1 MATVLVETESEP
13 SCSLPTPLATS
24 PSLSH
29 RFLDSKFYL
38 LVVIGELVTEEHLRR
53 AIANVEQ
60 GIRSWDTNLIEC
72 NLDQELKLFVSR
84 HSARFSPE
92 VRGQKI
98 LHHRSDVLETV
109 VLINPSD
116 EAVSTEV
123 RLMITDT
130 ARHKLLV
137 LTGQSFENTG
147 ELILQSG
154 CFSFQN
160 FIEIFTD
167 QEIGELLSTTHPA
180 NKASLTLFCPE
191 EGDWK
196 NSNLDRH
203 NLQDFINIKLNSA
216 SILPAM
222 EGLSEFTEY
231 LSESVEVP
239 SPFDILEPPTSGGFL
254 KLSKPCCYIFP
265 GGRGDSAL
273 FAVNGFNMLIN
284 GGSERKSCFW
294 KLIRHLDRVDSILLT
309 HIGDDNLPGIN
320 SMLQRKIAE
329 LEEEQS
335 QGSTAN
341 SDWTKNLI
349 SPDLGV
355 VFLNVPDALRSPD
368 PNVRKKRSLEE
379 ACFTLQYLNKL
390 SLRPEPLSRSASQPV
405 DPIVLFQ
412 KMGVGKLE
420 MYVLNPVKSSK
431 ELQFFLQ
438 QWTGIPGD
446 KAELLLPSGQ
456 EVDIPVSYLTSV
468 SSLIVWHPAN
478 PAEKIVRVLFPG
490 NSTQYHI
497 LEGLEKLKHLD
508 FLKQPTVTQ
517 KDLTGQAASPA
528 TKPAKPKQRTDSRES
543 LRPAAPKPPLGKPLR
558 KESKEDAAEPTKG
571 SPPEKTPKVESKE
584 KTPLKKEKPARVEA
598 KPPATEQDL
607 PPAREGPAPDAAKPK
622 VSREKVVK
630 KEVKAKVEEKKEE
643 KEKPKKEAPKKEE
656 KTPAKKEEKP
666 KKDEAKKEVK
676 KEVKKE
682 EKKEAKK
689 ELKKETPLKEVKKE
703 VKKEDKK
710 ETKKEEKDVK
720 KEIKKLPKDPKKSPA
735 PVPDVKKPVL
745 KPKVPKKEESAK
757 KETAVAGKPKEK
769 GKIKVV
775 KKETKAAAAA
785 VAGIGAAVTTAAVT
799 AAATLAAPGPVK
811 ELEVERSLMSSPEDL
826 TKDFEELKAEEVDV
840 TRETKPQL
848 ELPEGDILHGE
859 AEPVGAYVPQEGT
872 EELKGPTES
881 PDEGITTTEGECEQT
896 PEEAEVAGEPG
907 VDENEKYEDEG
918 TGFEESSEAG
928 DFEEKAETEEAEE
941 PAEDADD
948 TVGERATPGA
958 AETGLGE
965 AEEAEADRRPSVA
978 GHGPGEG
985 GSPAGSDE
993 RAEEDMDETAEKEE
1007 DEGTE
1012 EDVDEGAREAEDE
1025 PEKAESEED
1034 YAADEASEEQFGL
1047 RATPPAKES
1056 GAPSPVRE
1064 PASSIHD
1071 ETLPGGSESEATA
1084 SDEENRED
1092 QPEEF
1097 TATSGYTQST
1107 IEISSEPTPMDDMS
1121 TPRDVMSD
1129 ETNHEES
1136 ESPSQEYVNVTRY
1149 ESPLYAPEG
1158 AKPQIPS
1165 LADTFNGLSEGS
1177 KTDATDGKDYSVSA
1191 STISP
1196 PSSMEEDKFSRSALR
1211 EAYRPGD
1218 PEGRPATAQLEV
1230 PDASAD
1236 IPAQRLSPSPSP
1248 PLSPV
1253 AKTPLGE
1260 RSVNFSLTPD
1270 EIQVPAQVAAVP
1282 VSPAVRPGPVEEGRC
1297 ASPEDKTLEV
1307 VSPSQSVTGSAG
1319 HTPYY
1324 QSPTEEKSGRLPSG
1338 AAEQAAP
1345 TPGSRQD
1352 AGDEAGKP
1360 SVSPLDEAGKL
1371 SLSPLDQSGK
1381 ISVSPLDKA
1390 GKPSIS
1396 PLDEAGKPSIS
1407 PLDEAG
1413 KPSISPLD
1421 EAGKLS
1427 LSPLD
1432 QSGKISVSPLDKA
1445 GKPSIS
1451 PLDETGKPSISPLD
1465 EAGKPSI
1472 SPLDEAG
1479 KPSISP
1485 LDETGKPSIS
1495 PLDEAS
1501 KLTISSLD
1509 EADKS
1514 SVSSLDEAGKPSI
1527 SPMDEPVPDSE
1538 SPIEKVLSPLRSP
1551 PLIGAET
1558 PYEAFPS
1565 DDARTPGGP
1574 LEDGRDH
1581 RASPEQG
1588 SPLSQ
1593 TTPTAPFQ
1601 EKQDG
1606 ESPVPTADSR
1616 DREPETPP
1624 RSGLVLDD
1632 RRLPGEASPTQ
1643 AEVGPFG
1650 SLKED
1655 TKMSIS
1661 EGTVSDKSATPVD
1674 EGVAEDTYS
1683 HMEGVASVSTA
1694 SVATGSFP
1702 EPTADDVSPSLH
1714 AEVGSPHST
1723 EVDDSL
1729 SVSVVQTPTTFQEAE
1744 LSPSKEECPRPMSI
1758 SPPDFSPQT
1767 AKSRTP
1773 VQEHRSEQSSMSIE
1787 FGQESPE
1794 PSLATDFSRQS
1805 PDRLPATDFD
1815 RESPDR
1821 PALAPGLLQITE
1833 NGPTEVDYSP
1843 DLLEPGYTH
1852 ETPPAEEPGCP
1863 PDNDLSELLS
1873 VSQVEASPSTSSAH
1887 TPSQIASPL
1896 QDDLSPTVPPP
1907 GEAAPYASLA
1917 AVEAQSPE
1925 GEKSSPKSDLS
1936 PLTPRETSP
1945 LYSPGF
1951 SDSTFGGRENTAME
1965 HSPSPPPGAS
1975 SAESYG
1981 FRSSVLF
1988 DTMQHHLALHGRPPP
2003 AGPEDDETDGAGR
2016 APPDYGYAYQKTEK
2030 SARTPDEGG
2039 YSYEKTERTTRS
2051 HEDGSYSYETV
2062 EKTRR
2067 TPDDGGLAYEVT
2079 EKTTRTPEEGGYSYE
2094 TSEKTTRTPEVGGYT
2109 YEKTERTTRL
2119 LDDISNGYDDS
2130 EDGGRGPVGGSGYSY
2145 ETTEKITSFPELD
2158 SYSYETSKRTTRT
2171 PEASTY
2177 CYETTEKITRTP
2189 QASTYRYETADRC
2202 FSADGKSSGEARQ
2215 DVDLCLVSSCEYK
2228 HPKTELSPSFI
2239 NPNPLEWFAGREPE
2253 QPPTQSGGAPPP
2265 PGGKPQG
2272 RQCDETPPT
2281 SVSESAPSQTDS
2293 DVPPETEECPSITAD
2308 ANIDSEDESETIP
2321 TDRTVTYKHV
2331 DPPPVPMQDRSPSP
2345 RHPDVSM
2352 VDPEALAVEQNLGKA
2367 LKKDLKEKTKTK
2379 KPGTK
2384 TKSSSP
2390 VKKSD
2395 GKPKPS
2401 AVSPKP
2407 AGLKESLEKASRG
2420 ASPKKKEAAEKVARA
2435 GTAPEVKASRLEEK
2449 DKETKN
2455 AANASTS
2462 KSAKTA
2468 AAGSG
2473 ATKPTKASA
2482 VPPGPPV
2489 YLDLVYIPNHSN
2501 SKNVDVEFFKR
2512 VRSSYYVVSGNDPA
2526 AEEPSRAVLDSLLEG
2541 KAQWGSNMQVTLIP
2555 THDSEVMREW
2565 YQETHEKQQDL
2576 NIMVL
2581 ASSSTVVMQDESFPA
2596 CKIEL

>member
-1 MATVLVETESEP
+1 MATVVVEATEPEP
-13 SCSLPTPLATS
+13 SGSIANPAASTS

-38 LVVIGELVTEEHLRR
+38 LVVVGEIVTEEHLRR
-53 AIANVEQ
+53 AIGNIEL

-92 VRGQKI
+92 VPGQKI

-123 RLMITDT
+123 RLMITDA

-137 LTGQSFENTG
+137 LTGQCFENTG

-154 CFSFQN
+154 SFSFQN

-216 SILPAM
+216 SILPEM

-335 QGSTAN
+335 QGSTTN
-341 SDWTKNLI
+341 SDWMKNLI

-355 VFLNVPDALRSPD
+355 VFLNVPENLKNPE
-368 PNVRKKRSLEE
+368 PNIKMKRSIEE

-390 SLRPEPLSRSASQPV
+390 SMKPEPLFRSVGNTIDPV
-405 DPIVLFQ
+405 ILFQ

-431 ELQFFLQ
+431 EMQYFMQ
-438 QWTGIPGD
+438 QWTGTSKD
-446 KAELLLPSGQ
+446 KAELILPNGQ
-456 EVDIPVSYLTSV
+456 EIDIPVPYLTSV

-478 PAEKIVRVLFPG
+478 PAEKIIRVLFPG
-490 NSTQYHI
+490 NSTQYNI

-508 FLKQPTVTQ
+508 FLKQPLATQ
-517 KDLTGQAASPA
+517 KDLTGQVATPA
-528 TKPAKPKQRTDSRES
+528 VKQVKLKQRADSRES
-543 LRPAAPKPPLGKPLR
+543 LKPATKPLPSKSVR
-558 KESKEDAAEPTKG
+558 KESKEETPDVTKANHV
-571 SPPEKTPKVESKE
+571 EKPPKVESKE
-584 KTPLKKEKPARVEA
+584 KVTVKKDKPVKTETKPPVTEKEVLSKEELPLVKAEVAEKQATDVKSKVTKEKA
-598 KPPATEQDL
+598 
-607 PPAREGPAPDAAKPK
+607 
-622 VSREKVVK
+622 VK
-630 KEVKAKVEEKKEE
+630 KETKAKSEEKRDE
-643 KEKPKKEAPKKEE
+643 KEKPKKEVAKKEE
-656 KTPAKKEEKP
+656 KTPVKKEEKP
-666 KKDEAKKEVK
+666 KKEEVK

-682 EKKEAKK
+682 IKKEEKKEPKK
-689 ELKKETPLKEVKKE
+689 EVKKETPLKEAKKE
-703 VKKEDKK
+703 F
-710 ETKKEEKDVK
+710 KKEEKKEIKKEEKEPK
-720 KEIKKLPKDPKKSPA
+720 KEIKKLPKDTKKLSTSLSEA
-735 PVPDVKKPVL
+735 KKPAAL

-757 KETAVAGKPKEK
+757 KDAIAVGKPKEK

-775 KKETKAAAAA
+775 KKEGKTTEAVAAA
-785 VAGIGAAVTTAAVT
+785 VGTVATAAAVT
-799 AAATLAAPGPVK
+799 AAAGVATAGPAK
-811 ELEVERSLMSSPEDL
+811 ELEAERSLMSSPEDL

-840 TRETKPQL
+840 AKDIKPQL
-848 ELPEGDILHGE
+848 ELIEDEEKLKGT
-859 AEPVGAYVPQEGT
+859 EPVEAYVIQKET
-872 EELKGPTES
+872 EVIQGPAES
-881 PDEGITTTEGECEQT
+881 PDEGITTTEGEGECEQT
-896 PEEAEVAGEPG
+896 PEELEPAGRQG
-907 VDENEKYEDEG
+907 ADDIEKFEDEG
-918 TGFEESSEAG
+918 AGFEESSETG
-928 DFEEKAETEEAEE
+928 DYEEKAETEEAEE
-941 PAEDADD
+941 PEEDGEENVCLSASKHSLVEEESARAEADVHIQAKRESVASGD
-948 TVGERATPGA
+948 DRAEEDRDEAVGK
-958 AETGLGE
+958 GE
-965 AEEAEADRRPSVA
+965 AEESEEEGDEEDKAEDAREEEYEP
-978 GHGPGEG
+978 
-985 GSPAGSDE
+985 E
-993 RAEEDMDETAEKEE
+993 RAE
-1007 DEGTE
+1007 
-1012 EDVDEGAREAEDE
+1012 AEDYVMAVVD
-1025 PEKAESEED
+1025 KAAGAGGAED
-1034 YAADEASEEQFGL
+1034 QYGFLSTSAKQPGAQA
-1047 RATPPAKES
+1047 PA
-1056 GAPSPVRE
+1056 RE

-1107 IEISSEPTPMDDMS
+1107 IEISSEPTPMDEMS

-1129 ETNHEES
+1129 EINNEET
-1136 ESPSQEYVNVTRY
+1136 ESPSQEFVNITKY
-1149 ESPLYAPEG
+1149 ESSLYSQEYSKLAVT
-1158 AKPQIPS
+1158 S
-1165 LADTFNGLSEGS
+1165 LNGLSEGS

-1196 PSSMEEDKFSRSALR
+1196 PSSMEEDKFSKSALR
-1211 EAYRPGD
+1211 DAYCSEEKD
-1218 PEGRPATAQLEV
+1218 V
-1230 PDASAD
+1230 KASATLAIKD
-1236 IPAQRLSPSPSP
+1236 TISAVSDEKFSPSKSPSLSPSPPSP
-1248 PLSPV
+1248 IE
-1253 AKTPLGE
+1253 KTPLGE
-1260 RSVNFSLTPD
+1260 RSVNFSLTPN
-1270 EIQVPAQVAAVP
+1270 EIKVSAEAEAAP
-1282 VSPAVRPGPVEEGRC
+1282 VSPEVTQEAVEEHC

-1324 QSPTEEKSGRLPSG
+1324 QSPTDEKSSHLPTEVIEKPPAVPVSF
-1338 AAEQAAP
+1338 EF
-1345 TPGSRQD
+1345 SD
-1352 AGDEAGKP
+1352 AKDENER
-1360 SVSPLDEAGKL
+1360 V
-1371 SLSPLDQSGK
+1371 
-1381 ISVSPLDKA
+1381 
-1390 GKPSIS
+1390 
-1396 PLDEAGKPSIS
+1396 
-1407 PLDEAG
+1407 
-1413 KPSISPLD
+1413 
-1421 EAGKLS
+1421 
-1427 LSPLD
+1427 
-1432 QSGKISVSPLDKA
+1432 
-1445 GKPSIS
+1445 
-1451 PLDETGKPSISPLD
+1451 
-1465 EAGKPSI
+1465 
-1472 SPLDEAG
+1472 
-1479 KPSISP
+1479 
-1485 LDETGKPSIS
+1485 
-1495 PLDEAS
+1495 
-1501 KLTISSLD
+1501 
-1509 EADKS
+1509 
-1514 SVSSLDEAGKPSI
+1514 SI

-1551 PLIGAET
+1551 PLIGSESAYEGFLGAEDKAIGRCAES
-1558 PYEAFPS
+1558 PFEGKNGKEGFPDQTSPVS
-1565 DDARTPGGP
+1565 DMISTD
-1574 LEDGRDH
+1574 
-1581 RASPEQG
+1581 
-1588 SPLSQ
+1588 
-1593 TTPTAPFQ
+1593 PFQ
-1601 EKQDG
+1601 DKEEGKSTDFIPIKEDFGQEKKTDDVEATSSQ
-1606 ESPVPTADSR
+1606 P
-1616 DREPETPP
+1616 
-1624 RSGLVLDD
+1624 GLALYERKLGGD
-1632 RRLPGEASPTQ
+1632 LSPTQ
-1643 AEVGPFG
+1643 IDVSQFG
-1650 SLKED
+1650 SFKED

-1694 SVATGSFP
+1694 SVATSSFP
-1702 EPTADDVSPSLH
+1702 EPTTDDVSPSLH

-1729 SVSVVQTPTTFQEAE
+1729 SVSVVQTPTTFQETE
-1744 LSPSKEECPRPMSI
+1744 MSPSKEECPRPMSI
-1758 SPPDFSPQT
+1758 SPPDFSPKT

-1773 VQEHRSEQSSMSIE
+1773 VQDYRSEQSSMSIE

-1794 PSLATDFSRQS
+1794 HSLAMDFSRQS
-1805 PDRLPATDFD
+1805 PDHPTVGASMLH
-1815 RESPDR
+1815 
-1821 PALAPGLLQITE
+1821 ITE

-1843 DLLEPGYTH
+1843 SDMQDSSLSHKMPPMEETSYTQ
-1852 ETPPAEEPGCP
+1852 
-1863 PDNDLSELLS
+1863 DNDLSELIS

-1896 QDDLSPTVPPP
+1896 QEDTLSDVIPPRDISL
-1907 GEAAPYASLA
+1907 YASLTSEK
-1917 AVEAQSPE
+1917 VQSLE
-1925 GEKSSPKSDLS
+1925 GEKLSPKSDIS
-1936 PLTPRETSP
+1936 PLTPRESSP
-1945 LYSPGF
+1945 LYSPSF
-1951 SDSTFGGRENTAME
+1951 SDSTSAVKENIAACHT
-1965 HSPSPPPGAS
+1965 SSSPPMDAA
-1975 SAESYG
+1975 SAEPYG
-1981 FRSSVLF
+1981 FRASMLF
-1988 DTMQHHLALHGRPPP
+1988 DTMQHHLALSRDLATSGV
-2003 AGPEDDETDGAGR
+2003 EDSGGKTPGDFS
-2016 APPDYGYAYQKTEK
+2016 YAYRKPEKTIRSPDEESYEYESYEK
-2030 SARTPDEGG
+2030 TARTPDVSGFYYEKMEKTTKSPCDSG
-2039 YSYEKTERTTRS
+2039 YSYETI
-2051 HEDGSYSYETV
+2051 
-2062 EKTRR
+2062 EKT
-2067 TPDDGGLAYEVT
+2067 TKIPEDVGYAYEIT
-2079 EKTTRTPEEGGYSYE
+2079 EKTTRTPEEGEYSYE
-2094 TSEKTTRTPEVGGYT
+2094 ISEKTIRTPEVSGYS
-2109 YEKTERTTRL
+2109 YEKTERSRRF

-2130 EDGGRGPVGGSGYSY
+2130 GDGSHMLEATHTGYSF
-2145 ETTEKITSFPELD
+2145 ETPEKTASFPESA
-2158 SYSYETSKRTTRT
+2158 SYSYETPATTLRT
-2171 PEASTY
+2171 PDASTY
-2177 CYETTEKITRTP
+2177 CYETAQNITGAP
-2189 QASTYRYETADRC
+2189 QATPCSYETSDLC
-2202 FSADGKSSGEARQ
+2202 YSAEKSPPEARQ

-2239 NPNPLEWFAGREPE
+2239 NPNPLEWFASEEPTE
-2253 QPPTQSGGAPPP
+2253 ESEKPLTQSGGAPPP

-2321 TDRTVTYKHV
+2321 TDKTVTYKHM
-2331 DPPPVPMQDRSPSP
+2331 DPPPAPMQDRSPSP

-2352 VDPEALAVEQNLGKA
+2352 MDPEALAIEQNLGKA

-2379 KPGTK
+2379 KPGAK

-2390 VKKSD
+2390 VKKGD
-2395 GKPKPS
+2395 GKSKPS
-2401 AVSPKP
+2401 VASPKP
-2407 AGLKESLEKASRG
+2407 AGLKESSDKVSRV
-2420 ASPKKKEAAEKVARA
+2420 ASPKKKESVEKA
-2435 GTAPEVKASRLEEK
+2435 TKTTTTPEVKATRGEEK

-2462 KSAKTA
+2462 KSVKTA
-2468 AAGSG
+2468 TAGPG
-2473 ATKPTKASA
+2473 TTKTAKPSA

-2489 YLDLVYIPNHSN
+2489 YLDLCYIPNHSN

-2526 AEEPSRAVLDSLLEG
+2526 AEEPSRAVLDALLDG

>member
-1 MATVLVETESEP
+1 MATVVVEAAEPEP
-13 SCSLPTPLATS
+13 SGSIANPAASTS

-38 LVVIGELVTEEHLRR
+38 LVVVGEIVTEEHLRR
-53 AIANVEQ
+53 AIGNIEL

-92 VRGQKI
+92 VPGQKI

-123 RLMITDT
+123 RLMITDA

-137 LTGQSFENTG
+137 LTGQCFENTG

-154 CFSFQN
+154 SFSFQN

-216 SILPAM
+216 SILPEM

-335 QGSTAN
+335 QGSTTN
-341 SDWTKNLI
+341 SDWMKNLI

-355 VFLNVPDALRSPD
+355 VFLNVPENLKNPE
-368 PNVRKKRSLEE
+368 PNIKMKRSIEE

-390 SLRPEPLSRSASQPV
+390 SMKPEPLFRSVGNTIDPV
-405 DPIVLFQ
+405 ILFQ

-420 MYVLNPVKSSK
+420 MYVLNPVKNSK
-431 ELQFFLQ
+431 EMLYFMQ
-438 QWTGIPGD
+438 QWTGTNKD
-446 KAELLLPSGQ
+446 KAELILPNGQ
-456 EVDIPVSYLTSV
+456 EIDIPISYLTSV

-478 PAEKIVRVLFPG
+478 PAEKIIRVLFPG
-490 NSTQYHI
+490 NSTQYNI

-508 FLKQPTVTQ
+508 FLKQPLATQ
-517 KDLTGQAASPA
+517 KDLTGQVAAPA
-528 TKPAKPKQRTDSRES
+528 VKQVKLKQRADSRES
-543 LRPAAPKPPLGKPLR
+543 LKPAAKPLPSKSVR
-558 KESKEDAAEPTKG
+558 KESKEETPDVTKANHV
-571 SPPEKTPKVESKE
+571 EKPPKVESKE
-584 KTPLKKEKPARVEA
+584 KVTVKKDKPVKTETKPVVTEKEVPSKE
-598 KPPATEQDL
+598 EL
-607 PPAREGPAPDAAKPK
+607 PPVKAEVAEKQATDVKPK
-622 VSREKVVK
+622 VSKEKTVK
-630 KEVKAKVEEKKEE
+630 KETKAKSEEKKEE
-643 KEKPKKEAPKKEE
+643 KEKPKKEVAKKED
-656 KTPAKKEEKP
+656 KTPIKKEEKP
-666 KKDEAKKEVK
+666 KKEEVKKEVKKEIKKEEKKEPKKEVKKETPLKEAK

-682 EKKEAKK
+682 EKKEI
-689 ELKKETPLKEVKKE
+689 
-703 VKKEDKK
+703 
-710 ETKKEEKDVK
+710 KKEEKEPK
-720 KEIKKLPKDPKKSPA
+720 KEIKKLPKDA
-735 PVPDVKKPVL
+735 KKPSTPLSEAKKPAAL
-745 KPKVPKKEESAK
+745 KPKVPKKEEPVK
-757 KETAVAGKPKEK
+757 KDSVAAGKPKEK

-775 KKETKAAAAA
+775 KKEGKTAEAAAAA
-785 VAGIGAAVTTAAVT
+785 LGSVAAVAAV
-799 AAATLAAPGPVK
+799 AAAAGMASAGPAK
-811 ELEVERSLMSSPEDL
+811 ELEAERSLMSSPEDL

-840 TRETKPQL
+840 AKDIKPQL
-848 ELPEGDILHGE
+848 ELIEDEEKLKE
-859 AEPVGAYVPQEGT
+859 TEPVEAYVLQKET
-872 EELKGPTES
+872 EVIKGPAES
-881 PDEGITTTEGECEQT
+881 PDEGITTTEGEGECEQT
-896 PEEAEVAGEPG
+896 PEELEPVEKQG
-907 VDENEKYEDEG
+907 VDDIEKFEDEG
-918 TGFEESSEAG
+918 TGFEESSETG
-928 DFEEKAETEEAEE
+928 DYEEKAETEEAEE
-941 PAEDADD
+941 PEEDVEE
-948 TVGERATPGA
+948 TVCVSTSKHS
-958 AETGLGE
+958 LM
-965 AEEAEADRRPSVA
+965 EEEESAKAEADVHIKEKRESLA
-978 GHGPGEG
+978 SG
-985 GSPAGSDE
+985 DD
-993 RAEEDMDETAEKEE
+993 RAEEDMDEVVEKGEAEQSEEEGDEE
-1007 DEGTE
+1007 DRA
-1012 EDVDEGAREAEDE
+1012 EDAREEEYE
-1025 PEKAESEED
+1025 PEKAEAED
-1034 YAADEASEEQFGL
+1034 YVMAVVDKAAEASGVEDQYGFLTTSIKQPG
-1047 RATPPAKES
+1047 AQSPA
-1056 GAPSPVRE
+1056 RE

-1107 IEISSEPTPMDDMS
+1107 IEISSEPTPMDEMS

-1129 ETNHEES
+1129 EINNEET
-1136 ESPSQEYVNVTRY
+1136 ESPSQEFVNITKY
-1149 ESPLYAPEG
+1149 ESSLYSQEYC
-1158 AKPQIPS
+1158 KPAVTS
-1165 LADTFNGLSEGS
+1165 LNGLSEGS
-1177 KTDATDGKDYSVSA
+1177 KTDATDGKDYNASA

-1196 PSSMEEDKFSRSALR
+1196 PSSMEEDKFSRSVLR
-1211 EAYRPGD
+1211 DAYYTEEKD
-1218 PEGRPATAQLEV
+1218 MK
-1230 PDASAD
+1230 ASATLVIKD
-1236 IPAQRLSPSPSP
+1236 TISAVSDEKLSPPKSPSLSPSPPSP
-1248 PLSPV
+1248 IE
-1253 AKTPLGE
+1253 KTPLGE
-1260 RSVNFSLTPD
+1260 RSVNFSLTPN
-1270 EIQVPAQVAAVP
+1270 EIQVSAEAEAVP
-1282 VSPAVRPGPVEEGRC
+1282 VSPEVTQEVVEEHC

-1324 QSPTEEKSGRLPSG
+1324 QSPTEEKSSHLPTEVTEKPPAVPVSF
-1338 AAEQAAP
+1338 EF
-1345 TPGSRQD
+1345 SD
-1352 AGDEAGKP
+1352 AKDENERA
-1360 SVSPLDEAGKL
+1360 
-1371 SLSPLDQSGK
+1371 
-1381 ISVSPLDKA
+1381 
-1390 GKPSIS
+1390 
-1396 PLDEAGKPSIS
+1396 
-1407 PLDEAG
+1407 
-1413 KPSISPLD
+1413 
-1421 EAGKLS
+1421 
-1427 LSPLD
+1427 
-1432 QSGKISVSPLDKA
+1432 
-1445 GKPSIS
+1445 
-1451 PLDETGKPSISPLD
+1451 
-1465 EAGKPSI
+1465 
-1472 SPLDEAG
+1472 
-1479 KPSISP
+1479 
-1485 LDETGKPSIS
+1485 
-1495 PLDEAS
+1495 
-1501 KLTISSLD
+1501 
-1509 EADKS
+1509 
-1514 SVSSLDEAGKPSI
+1514 SI

-1551 PLIGAET
+1551 PLIGSESA
-1558 PYEAFPS
+1558 YESFLSADDKTSGRGTESPFEGKDGKQGFPDEISPIS
-1565 DDARTPGGP
+1565 DMTSTG
-1574 LEDGRDH
+1574 
-1581 RASPEQG
+1581 
-1588 SPLSQ
+1588 LSQ
-1593 TTPTAPFQ
+1593 DKPEEKSTDFIPIKEDFGQ
-1601 EKQDG
+1601 EKKPDDVEAMSSQ
-1606 ESPVPTADSR
+1606 
-1616 DREPETPP
+1616 
-1624 RSGLVLDD
+1624 SGLALDERKLGGD
-1632 RRLPGEASPTQ
+1632 VSPTQ
-1643 AEVGPFG
+1643 IDVSQFG
-1650 SLKED
+1650 SFKED

-1694 SVATGSFP
+1694 SVATSSFP
-1702 EPTADDVSPSLH
+1702 EPTTDDVSPSLH

-1729 SVSVVQTPTTFQEAE
+1729 SVSVVQTPTTFQETE
-1744 LSPSKEECPRPMSI
+1744 MSPSKEECPRPMSI
-1758 SPPDFSPQT
+1758 SPPDFSPKT

-1773 VQEHRSEQSSMSIE
+1773 VQDHRSEQSSMSIE

-1794 PSLATDFSRQS
+1794 HSLAMDFSRQS
-1805 PDRLPATDFD
+1805 PDHPTVGASMLH
-1815 RESPDR
+1815 
-1821 PALAPGLLQITE
+1821 ITE

-1843 DLLEPGYTH
+1843 DMQDSSLSH
-1852 ETPPAEEPGCP
+1852 KIPPMEEPSYTQ
-1863 PDNDLSELLS
+1863 DNDLSELIS

-1896 QDDLSPTVPPP
+1896 QEDTLSDVVPPRDISL
-1907 GEAAPYASLA
+1907 YASLTSEK
-1917 AVEAQSPE
+1917 VQSLE
-1925 GEKSSPKSDLS
+1925 GEKLSPKSDIS
-1936 PLTPRETSP
+1936 PLTPRESSP
-1945 LYSPGF
+1945 LYSPSF
-1951 SDSTFGGRENTAME
+1951 SDSTSAVKETIAACPT
-1965 HSPSPPPGAS
+1965 SSPPPTDAA
-1975 SAESYG
+1975 SAEPYG
-1981 FRSSVLF
+1981 FRASMLF
-1988 DTMQHHLALHGRPPP
+1988 DTVQHQLALNRDLTTSGMEKDIGGKTP
-2003 AGPEDDETDGAGR
+2003 GDFS
-2016 APPDYGYAYQKTEK
+2016 YAYQKPEK
-2030 SARTPDEGG
+2030 TTRSPDEEGYEYESYEKTTRTPDVSGYYYEKTDSTTKSPCDSSYSYETIEKTAKTPEDGGYAYEVTEETTRTPEEGEYSYEASEKTMRTPEVSG
-2039 YSYEKTERTTRS
+2039 YSYEKTERSSR
-2051 HEDGSYSYETV
+2051 
-2062 EKTRR
+2062 
-2067 TPDDGGLAYEVT
+2067 
-2079 EKTTRTPEEGGYSYE
+2079 
-2094 TSEKTTRTPEVGGYT
+2094 
-2109 YEKTERTTRL
+2109 RL

-2130 EDGGRGPVGGSGYSY
+2130 EDGGHTLGDSSYSY
-2145 ETTEKITSFPELD
+2145 ETTEKIASFPESE
-2158 SYSYETSKRTTRT
+2158 SYSYETSTATTRAPDT
-2171 PEASTY
+2171 STY
-2177 CYETTEKITRTP
+2177 DYEAVEKITRTP
-2189 QASTYRYETADRC
+2189 QASTYSYETSEQC
-2202 FSADGKSSGEARQ
+2202 YTVEKKSPSEARQ

-2239 NPNPLEWFAGREPE
+2239 NPNPLEWFASEEPTE
-2253 QPPTQSGGAPPP
+2253 EAEKPLTQSGGAPPP

-2321 TDRTVTYKHV
+2321 TDKTVTYKHM
-2331 DPPPVPMQDRSPSP
+2331 DPPPAPMQDRSPSP

-2352 VDPEALAVEQNLGKA
+2352 MDPEALAIEQNLGKA

-2390 VKKSD
+2390 VKKGD
-2395 GKPKPS
+2395 GKSKPS
-2401 AVSPKP
+2401 AASPKP
-2407 AGLKESLEKASRG
+2407 GGLKESSDKVSRV
-2420 ASPKKKEAAEKVARA
+2420 ASPKKKESVEKA
-2435 GTAPEVKASRLEEK
+2435 TKTTTTPEVKAARGEEK
-2449 DKETKN
+2449 DKDTKN

-2462 KSAKTA
+2462 KSVKTA
-2468 AAGSG
+2468 TAGPG
-2473 ATKPTKASA
+2473 NTKPSKPSA

-2489 YLDLVYIPNHSN
+2489 YLDLCYIPNHSN

-2526 AEEPSRAVLDSLLEG
+2526 AEEPSRAVLDALLEG